1 MAVVMNRTMATPR
14 YAVRKLRPQALE
26 ESSCSISTK
35 RPLHAAIEARID
47 CFALL
52 VIIPSR
58 GSYKM
63 GCFLTVFIFLSIT

>member
-47 CFALL
+47 WFACHHSQSGIVQDGLFL
-52 VIIPSR
+52 DRLHI
-58 GSYKM
+58 SY
-63 GCFLTVFIFLSIT
+63 